1 MLSLWAILT
10 EADIEAYAGTL
21 VLPSYLA
28 HLCLGPFQFAAQA
41 TNTDGRESL
50 VLTYLGEG
58 RWEEYSLEPDCHTR
72 AMIQFVSPG
81 LREEQILL
89 PKDDACWLWTNEVPA
104 EPCLRVY
111 FAPIASALRTTIAE
125 PVGQAAYVSV
135 SRGHVFLGRSV
146 VEAYVTAWLEHLAI
160 KPPATFE
167 FGTPGAEI
175 EFRAGSIGGH
185 LVVDDRETV
194 DDLLHFAGLDKTLEQ
209 LSPFVSLD
217 LVGGS
222 ATQGILQD
230 DGLFLPL
237 VRQDEEAA
245 EPPLA

>member
-1 MLSLWAILT
+1 MLALWAILT

-21 VLPSYLA
+21 VVPSYLA
-28 HLCLGPFQFAAQA
+28 HLYLGPFRFAAQA
-41 TNTDGRESL
+41 ANTDGRQSL
-50 VLTYLGEG
+50 MLTYLGEG
-58 RWEEYSLEPDCHTR
+58 RLEEYTLEPERHTR
-72 AMIQFVSPG
+72 AMIRFVSPD
-81 LREEQILL
+81 LQEERIQL
-89 PKDDACWLWTNEVPA
+89 PKDDACWLWTNEESA

-111 FAPIASALRTTIAE
+111 FAPIASALKTTLAE
-125 PVGQAAYVSV
+125 PIGQAAYVSV

-146 VEAYVTAWLEHLAI
+146 VEAYVAAWLEHLGI

-194 DDLLHFAGLDKTLEQ
+194 DDLLHFAGLDKVLKQ
-209 LSPFVSLD
+209 LRPFVSLA
-217 LVGGS
+217 LSGGS
-222 ATQGILQD
+222 AAERALQD